1 MSVDGSLG
9 GMSGTTLSTLPPDLL
24 SAVNREISGRIVTPA
39 DADWDAERHG
49 WNLYVDQRPLAVVH
63 AADVSDVAAL
73 VRFARRHG
81 LSVAAQPV
89 GHNAS
94 TAVDGTFLLRT
105 TGMRRLSVDA
115 PGRTARV
122 EAGVRSRDLNAA
134 LFGTGLTGLPGS
146 SGDPTV
152 VGYTLGGGL
161 SWFGRKYGLAAN
173 HVRAFEMVD
182 PDGGHVRVTERSDP
196 DLFWALRGGGGEFG
210 VVTAL
215 EMDLLPA
222 PHIYGGRL
230 AWTGDQAG
238 EVLEAFSQLAYT
250 APDELTVWAWLLN
263 LPDVPFVPEP
273 LRGRWSVAVD
283 LTFLGQADEAKEHLE
298 PLRNVPG
305 PGPIVDTLDSV
316 ALARIGEIAAE
327 PDEPIPARHDTTL
340 LTGFDALAAA
350 ALTEAIGLGD
360 PDGLPVTHL
369 RGLGGALARPV
380 AGHGAVGYIEEP
392 FMLMYSGMVTPEIS
406 DRIEELVERVGA
418 AMAPYSSGRA
428 FPNFAESAEQ
438 AYPPEVLTRL
448 SAIKTERD
456 PRGVIRSNRPLPPVR
471 EP

>member
-1 MSVDGSLG
+1 
-9 GMSGTTLSTLPPDLL
+9 MSGTTLSTLPPDLL
-24 SAVNREISGRIVTPA
+24 AAVNQEISGRIVTSA

-49 WNLYVDQRPLAVVH
+49 WNLCVDQRPLAVVH
-63 AADVSDVAAL
+63 AAGVADVAAL

-81 LSVAAQPV
+81 LAVATQPV
-89 GHNAS
+89 GHSAS

-105 TGMRRLSVDA
+105 TGMRRLSVDTS
-115 PGRTARV
+115 GRTARV
-122 EAGVRSRDLNAA
+122 DAGVRSRDLNAA
-134 LFGTGLTGLPGS
+134 LSGTGLTSLPGS

-182 PDGGHVRVTERSDP
+182 PDGAHVRVTERSDP

-215 EMDLLPA
+215 EVDLLPA

-230 AWTGDQAG
+230 AWAGDQTG
-238 EVLEAFSQLAYT
+238 EVLEAFTQVAYA
-250 APDELTVWAWLLN
+250 APDELTAWAWLFN

-273 LRGRWSVAVD
+273 LRGRWSAAVD

-298 PLRNVPG
+298 PLRRVPG
-305 PGPIVDTLDSV
+305 PGPIVDTLGPV
-316 ALARIGEIAAE
+316 ALAHIGDIAAE
-327 PDEPIPARHDTTL
+327 PDDPIPARHDTTL
-340 LTGFDALAAA
+340 LTGFDEQAAA

-380 AGHGAVGYIEEP
+380 AGHGAVGYVDEP
-392 FMLMYSGMVTPEIS
+392 FMLMCSAMVTPELAGP
-406 DRIEELVERVGA
+406 IEKLVERVGA
-418 AMAPYSSGRA
+418 AMAPYSSGKA
-428 FPNFAESAEQ
+428 FANFAESAEQ
-438 AYPPEVLTRL
+438 AYRPEVLARL
-448 SAIKTERD
+448 SAMKSERD
-456 PRGVIRSNRPLPPVR
+456 PRGVIRSNRPLPPVAK
-471 EP
+471 P